1 MVTTSINS
9 SSFPSFTHPFC
20 ISAKKVFS
28 SSSTK
33 DYLPLPYAYTDK
45 GPVEGKLHQMKDG
58 RYVNV
63 FLGIPF
69 AKPPI
74 GQLRF
79 KKPEEPE
86 PWGPLALPT
95 RKYKS
100 RPIQKDFIWDR
111 IELGGVGKSED
122 CLYLNVF
129 TPSWNKPPEFGNGWP
144 VMVYIHGG
152 GFIIDSAVKYHY
164 SLVSRALVRHG
175 VIVVTLQY
183 RLGLLGFLCT
193 GNDGVCPGN
202 MGLWDQLYALQWVN
216 KNISSFGGDP
226 NKITLF
232 GHSAGAAAIDL
243 LSLCP
248 KSRNLFSQMIII
260 GGSTET
266 TWGVTSK
273 DVIAEYTRKRAK
285 DFGFVDK
292 DDDGG
297 GKEWNEEKSKKM
309 MKFLRSLPAEKF
321 EMTLL
326 LDQTII
332 NEMRLAV
339 SPVIDGELVPKSPR
353 ELRDELD
360 VCKPVICGHSQHEG
374 LLFQARKRMPNEQL
388 ANKLI
393 PLVDEFDQLYN
404 IPKMVA
410 GRKLKIFEDKT
421 QIQNT
426 CVTIMSDLISNIA
439 TQNYCHLN
447 MKKPKSHIW
456 RFIFEHY
463 NSDST
468 WSLNP
473 FFPFKASTHGNELN
487 YIFGINFFVT
497 PWRRTEADKTVKKLT
512 TKYFTNFAKW
522 GDPNEPAGSSEIYPH
537 WDPLS
542 EDNIEKY
549 LNITSE
555 PEMRDGFD
563 ESKRWERMGYAYRAF
578 VE

>member
-129 TPSWNKPPEFGNGWP
+129 TPSWNKPAEFGNGWP

-285 DFGFVDK
+285 DFGFVDN

-374 LLFQARKRMPNEQL
+374 LLF
-388 ANKLI
+388 
-393 PLVDEFDQLYN
+393 
-404 IPKMVA
+404 
-410 GRKLKIFEDKT
+410 
-421 QIQNT
+421 
-426 CVTIMSDLISNIA
+426 LISP
-439 TQNYCHLN
+439 Y
-447 MKKPKSHIW
+447 
-456 RFIFEHY
+456 
-463 NSDST
+463 
-468 WSLNP
+468 
-473 FFPFKASTHGNELN
+473 FFME
-487 YIFGINFFVT
+487 
-497 PWRRTEADKTVKKLT
+497 
-512 TKYFTNFAKW
+512 
-522 GDPNEPAGSSEIYPH
+522 
-537 WDPLS
+537 
-542 EDNIEKY
+542 
-549 LNITSE
+549 
-555 PEMRDGFD
+555 
-563 ESKRWERMGYAYRAF
+563 
-578 VE
+578 

>member
-129 TPSWNKPPEFGNGWP
+129 TPSWNKPAEFGNGWP

-273 DVIAEYTRKRAK
+273 DVIGEYTRKRAK
-285 DFGFVDK
+285 DFGFVDN
-292 DDDGG
+292 DSEG

-321 EMTLL
+321 
-326 LDQTII
+326 
-332 NEMRLAV
+332 
-339 SPVIDGELVPKSPR
+339 GE
-353 ELRDELD
+353 
-360 VCKPVICGHSQHEG
+360 
-374 LLFQARKRMPNEQL
+374 
-388 ANKLI
+388 
-393 PLVDEFDQLYN
+393 
-404 IPKMVA
+404 
-410 GRKLKIFEDKT
+410 
-421 QIQNT
+421 
-426 CVTIMSDLISNIA
+426 
-439 TQNYCHLN
+439 
-447 MKKPKSHIW
+447 
-456 RFIFEHY
+456 
-463 NSDST
+463 
-468 WSLNP
+468 
-473 FFPFKASTHGNELN
+473 
-487 YIFGINFFVT
+487 
-497 PWRRTEADKTVKKLT
+497 
-512 TKYFTNFAKW
+512 
-522 GDPNEPAGSSEIYPH
+522 
-537 WDPLS
+537 
-542 EDNIEKY
+542 
-549 LNITSE
+549 
-555 PEMRDGFD
+555 
-563 ESKRWERMGYAYRAF
+563 
-578 VE
+578 